1 MRNILLL
8 LLVSFA
14 LFTYSQQRD
23 IELTDIWA
31 SGTFYPKTIGGFVNM
46 NDGKSYCVQEQ
57 NTDEY
62 DVINQY
68 DYISGKLVKEIVSAA
83 DVFRGKKIG
92 FTSYTFNADQS
103 IILLYYNSTSI
114 YRNSSRGD
122 FVVIDLIGNIQL
134 GNGEQ
139 VRYPTMNS
147 AGDMVA
153 YVKGNNLYTLNLTE
167 GKTKQI
173 TKDGEYNTII
183 NGAVDWVY
191 EEEFAMSRGFEW
203 NADGTQLAFYR
214 FDESAVKQWQ
224 MTTYGK
230 LYPDYYRFKYPK
242 AGEANSI
249 VDVYIADAAKGKC
262 HKLELGSE
270 NDQYLPRI
278 KWTKDPNVL
287 SVQRLNRLQNKWELL
302 MVTGTAVELAV
313 EEKNKYYVEIT
324 DEVYFLADGMHM
336 IVSSESGGYKHL
348 YFHKVNGPQI
358 YQITKGD
365 WEVTS
370 VLGIDDANETIYF
383 TSTEVE
389 STERH
394 IYSIDFQG
402 KNKKRLTKETG
413 WHTAQFSKDFSLV
426 LHSFTTA
433 TSPHVYTIKN
443 NVWETQRVVED
454 NQAFV
459 ERNAAF
465 KQGEVVFDK
474 LTVNGTELNYWI
486 IKPVGFV
493 DTIKYP
499 VLMHVYGGPGSQ
511 TVKNS
516 FGYSNHFWHQMLA
529 NKHNIIIV
537 SVDNRGT
544 GAKGEEFKKMTYK
557 QLGKY
562 ETEDQ
567 IEAAKELA
575 KLSYV
580 DGERIGIWGWSYG
593 GYMSSLALAKGNDVF
608 KMAIAVAPVSN
619 WRFYDNIY
627 TERYMALPKDN
638 AEGYDNNSPI
648 NFVKDIKG
656 KYLIIHGTGDDN
668 VHFQNSV
675 MMVDE
680 LIKNNIPFDS
690 EYYPNKNHGIYG
702 GYTRLHLYTKMT
714 NFILENL

>member
-1 MRNILLL
+1 
-8 LLVSFA
+8 
-14 LFTYSQQRD
+14 
-23 IELTDIWA
+23 
-31 SGTFYPKTIGGFVNM
+31 
-46 NDGKSYCVQEQ
+46 
-57 NTDEY
+57 
-62 DVINQY
+62 
-68 DYISGKLVKEIVSAA
+68 
-83 DVFRGKKIG
+83 
-92 FTSYTFNADQS
+92 
-103 IILLYYNSTSI
+103 
-114 YRNSSRGD
+114 
-122 FVVIDLIGNIQL
+122 
-134 GNGEQ
+134 
-139 VRYPTMNS
+139 
-147 AGDMVA
+147 
-153 YVKGNNLYTLNLTE
+153 
-167 GKTKQI
+167 
-173 TKDGEYNTII
+173 
-183 NGAVDWVY
+183 
-191 EEEFAMSRGFEW
+191 
-203 NADGTQLAFYR
+203 
-214 FDESAVKQWQ
+214 
-224 MTTYGK
+224 
-230 LYPDYYRFKYPK
+230 
-242 AGEANSI
+242 
-249 VDVYIADAAKGKC
+249 
-262 HKLELGSE
+262 
-270 NDQYLPRI
+270 
-278 KWTKDPNVL
+278 
-287 SVQRLNRLQNKWELL
+287 

-313 EEKNKYYVEIT
+313 EEKSKYYVEIT
-324 DEVYFLADGMHM
+324 DEVYFLNDGMHM
-336 IVSSESGGYKHL
+336 IVSSESSGYKHL
-348 YFHKVNGPQI
+348 YFHKVDGPQI

-365 WEVTS
+365 WEVAS
-370 VLGIDDANETIYF
+370 VLGIDNANEIIYF

-402 KNKKRLTKETG
+402 KNKKRLTTETG

-443 NVWETQRVVED
+443 NAWETQRVVED

-465 KQGEVVFDK
+465 TQGEVAFDK
-474 LTVNGTELNYWI
+474 LTVNGTELNYWM

-567 IEAAKELA
+567 IGAAKELA

-580 DGERIGIWGWSYG
+580 DADRIGIWGWSYG

-608 KMAIAVAPVSN
+608 KMAIAIAPVSN

-656 KYLIIHGTGDDN
+656 KYLIVHGTGDDN